1 MKLNDETVLEPL
13 HLQPADLSSGRRFV
27 KESAGAPPEP
37 QAMGLTRSVLEVR
50 GILSRPAPPPEGEA
64 GGQRMGASSTDM
76 RGLNRRGSAPVVKPP
91 VVWVPVLPVSRDSF
105 EVLQKFEGSV
115 LSLTADSFVARLIDR
130 TKSGPE
136 EEAEIPLAEVMP
148 GDLELVRPGAAFYW
162 VIGYRREAHGQLS
175 RSSVIRFQR
184 VPSWSAAD
192 VGRAKKDAETFLS
205 FLDLDR
211 ANNPA

>member
-1 MKLNDETVLEPL
+1 MKWNDEAVLEPL
-13 HLQPADLSSGRRFV
+13 HLQPADLSSGRRFM
-27 KESAGAPPEP
+27 KETAGEPPEP

-50 GILSRPAPPPEGEA
+50 GILSRPAPPPECEA
-64 GGQRMGASSTDM
+64 GGQRMGPGSADV
-76 RGLNRRGSAPVVKPP
+76 RGLNRQGLAPEVKPS
-91 VVWVPVLPVSRDSF
+91 VVWVPVLPLSRESF
-105 EVLQKFEGSV
+105 QVLQKFEGRV
-115 LSLTADSFVARLIDR
+115 LSLTADSFVARLLDR
-130 TKSGPE
+130 TKPGPE

-148 GDLELVRPGAAFYW
+148 GDHQLVKPGAVFYW

-192 VGRAKKDAETFLS
+192 VDRAKKEAETFLS